1 MITPSLRLDGKVAIV
16 TGGGGGLGTL
26 ASCAF
31 AEAGA
36 DVVVTARS
44 LDKCEATAGKV
55 RSLGRKA
62 LAISTDITSSDQVAA
77 MVEATVAAFGRI
89 DILFNNAGI
98 TSSRTMQ
105 ESSDEEWLHVVDVN
119 VKGTLLCTKAVVP
132 VMQAQGGGTIINMGS
147 ILSQA
152 GMANRSAYA
161 ASKAAIASFTK
172 SMAFELGPHGIT
184 VNALGPTVIV
194 TDLNRELVRTQ
205 PQLYDAV
212 VKRTPLRRLGQP
224 EDIAGALV
232 FLASPAARFVTGQT
246 LYVDGGYSAG

>member
-1 MITPSLRLDGKVAIV
+1 
-16 TGGGGGLGTL
+16 
-26 ASCAF
+26 
-31 AEAGA
+31 
-36 DVVVTARS
+36 
-44 LDKCEATAGKV
+44 
-55 RSLGRKA
+55 
-62 LAISTDITSSDQVAA
+62 
-77 MVEATVAAFGRI
+77 
-89 DILFNNAGI
+89 
-98 TSSRTMQ
+98 
-105 ESSDEEWLHVVDVN
+105 
-119 VKGTLLCTKAVVP
+119 
-132 VMQAQGGGTIINMGS
+132 MQAQGGGTIINMGS

>member
-1 MITPSLRLDGKVAIV
+1 MHDIRGKVVLI
-16 TGGGGGLGTL
+16 TG
-26 ASCAF
+26 ASSGIGAAAAVAF
-31 AEAGA
+31 GRHGARVAVHYRQRRAEAEAVAAQIEAAGGEAATFAA
-36 DVVVTARS
+36 DVSDSAQLDRLAAAVHAR
-44 LDKCEATAGKV
+44 
-55 RSLGRKA
+55 
-62 LAISTDITSSDQVAA
+62 
-77 MVEATVAAFGRI
+77 FGRI
-89 DILFNNAGI
+89 DVLINNAGGFV
-98 TSSRTMQ
+98 RRVPLA
-105 ESSDEEWLHVVDVN
+105 EASDALIDEVFHQNARSMIALGRSVI
-119 VKGTLLCTKAVVP
+119 P
-132 VMQAQGGGTIINMGS
+132 MMRAQGGGTIINMGS